1 MTEETKAEPAS
12 DPGPEGEDST
22 QAHASEPG
30 SGNKPASGM
39 DLDNQTRQWSMF
51 IHFSVLAGW
60 VIPLAGIVVPV
71 LLWQIKKDELPGIV
85 PHAHVVMNW
94 IASSFV
100 YSLICF
106 VLTFI
111 VIGVFGFILLG
122 LATLVFSLYGG
133 IKANEGEL
141 WEYPGT
147 IIKLFN
153 N

>member
-1 MTEETKAEPAS
+1 MTEDTKAES
-12 DPGPEGEDST
+12 ISNPGPESDGAS
-22 QAHASEPG
+22 QADAPESQPEHEPG
-30 SGNKPASGM
+30 PGN
-39 DLDNQTRQWSMF
+39 DLERRTRQWSMF

-60 VIPLAGIVVPV
+60 VIPLAGVVVPV

-94 IASSFV
+94 IVTSFV
-100 YSLICF
+100 YFLICF
-106 VLTFI
+106 VLTFV
-111 VIGVFGFILLG
+111 VIGVFGFIALG

-153 N
+153 D